1 MPGGWGNR
9 AGSMVTAG
17 SHRTAAVSAAAKGLK
32 QAGRRRSGKL
42 IQESGA
48 MEPKASRRVNRET
61 GRFRLTRG
69 GNGWPRY
76 GTASCSGCKVILSGW
91 NRRMRQKSSPLL
103 PFRGIKHCEAPHKR
117 SDRQRSARQPECV
130 TNGLKCGPM
139 IVAPQNA
146 IPVED
151 GMCFHGRLLFENF
164 SSLRRTLCHPV
175 TASHPVIEC
184 FSCPSYGRSG
194 YTPLE

>member
-1 MPGGWGNR
+1 
-9 AGSMVTAG
+9 
-17 SHRTAAVSAAAKGLK
+17 
-32 QAGRRRSGKL
+32 
-42 IQESGA
+42 
-48 MEPKASRRVNRET
+48 
-61 GRFRLTRG
+61 
-69 GNGWPRY
+69 
-76 GTASCSGCKVILSGW
+76 
-91 NRRMRQKSSPLL
+91 MRQKSSPLL

-184 FSCPSYGRSG
+184 FSCPSYGRYQAIPRWSRFCAPAIPG
-194 YTPLE
+194 ARFLAPRVICGGLCLERVTRYSSRRRFVRQDGLHCAAGVVGMLV